1 MRFHVHIVLIFALQ
15 FLRHFPLG
23 ANSHIHPL
31 MHYSQAI
38 SIFALQPL
46 RDFPLETNKHI
57 FSLESF
63 KIAKLR
69 YLTMQNISSI
79 YATFSSC
86 EIAWK

>member
-1 MRFHVHIVLIFALQ
+1 VGLSRQSVNNNRFWKIKNIGFMHFHIHIVLIFALQ

-57 FSLESF
+57 FSLEL
-63 KIAKLR
+63 KL
-69 YLTMQNISSI
+69 QN
-79 YATFSSC
+79 YA
-86 EIAWK
+86 I